1 MISLDEMSKLTETQ
15 KEIILLNLVNK
26 VHELENEI
34 NKIHRGRIQ
43 EKWETGNKPEKTEA
57 EEKVF
62 PPVDNAPVWEV
73 WFKVE
78 TSAGI
83 RQSTFETKAWTEKQ
97 AVYLARVDKLFPAMS
112 EFVKGKVIEPKWKIL
127 DAVATKKDV

>member
-26 VHELENEI
+26 VHELEMKVIKMNV
-34 NKIHRGRIQ
+34 GRIQ
-43 EKWETGNKPEKTEA
+43 EKWETQNKPEKTET
-57 EEKVF
+57 EEKTF
-62 PPVDNAPVWEV
+62 PPVDDAPVWEV

-97 AVYLARVDKLFPAMS
+97 AAYLARVDKLFPTMS

-127 DAVATKKDV
+127 DVVATKKDA